1 MFNNK
6 LSKYYKKKII
16 KCFALELTATQT
28 AKLLKI
34 NRNTINRYYRII
46 RESIASYEDHLAH
59 HFSGETELDESY
71 FGGHHKGN
79 IGRST
84 KSKIPVFGIL
94 KRNGIVYTQIVPD
107 VSARTLKTIINKR
120 VRNGSIIYSDSWKS
134 YNGLVFY
141 GYEHTRI
148 SHDKELV
155 DNKKNHING
164 IESFWSYVKNK
175 LSKYYGIRHEYF
187 YLYLKEFEFRF
198 NNKNKNIEQ
207 LLIKIVSKNKHFI

>member
-34 NRNTINRYYRII
+34 NRNTINRYYRVI

-59 HFSGETELDESY
+59 HFSGEIELDESY

-107 VSARTLKTIINKR
+107 VSARTLKSIINKR

-141 GYEHTRI
+141 GYEHIRI

-187 YLYLKEFEFRF
+187 YLYLKEFKFRF

>member
-1 MFNNK
+1 MTYNK

-16 KCFALELTATQT
+16 KCFSLELTATQT

-46 RESIASYEDHLAH
+46 RECITIYEDHLINQFA
-59 HFSGETELDESY
+59 GEIELDESY
-71 FGGHHKGN
+71 FGGCHKGN

-94 KRNGIVYTQIVPD
+94 KRNGFVYTQIVPD
-107 VSARTLKTIINKR
+107 VSARTLKTIIKQR
-120 VRNGSIIYSDSWKS
+120 VSNGSTIYSDSWKS

-141 GYEHTRI
+141 GYEHIRI
-148 SHDKELV
+148 CHDKELV
-155 DNKKNHING
+155 DSNRNHING

-175 LSKYYGIRHEYF
+175 LSKYYGIRHKYF

-198 NNKNKNIEQ
+198 NNRNKDIES
-207 LLIKIVSKNKHFI
+207 LLINIISNNKQFN

>member
-1 MFNNK
+1 MPNNK

-16 KCFALELTATQT
+16 KCFILELTATQT

-46 RESIASYEDHLAH
+46 RECIATYEDHLIHQFA
-59 HFSGETELDESY
+59 GEIELDESY

-94 KRNGIVYTQIVPD
+94 KRNGFVYTQIVPD
-107 VSARTLKTIINKR
+107 VSARTLKTIIKQR
-120 VRNGSIIYSDSWKS
+120 VRNGSIVYSDSWKS

-141 GYEHTRI
+141 GYEHIRI

-155 DNKKNHING
+155 DSDRNHING

-175 LSKYYGIRHEYF
+175 LSKYYGIRPKYF

-198 NNKNKNIEQ
+198 NK
-207 LLIKIVSKNKHFI
+207 